1 MRYTH
6 DFNFVFSVQSDFL
19 NPDFISPE
27 IIVDRFLGTVRNM
40 DRQEIF
46 ERSECFNSFEEETT
60 AMEKVDSE
68 DGGLN
73 RQKFYDSLWQLVKDT
88 DINFEEVLDDGEN
101 GVVVR
106 FTGEKQ

>member
-6 DFNFVFSVQSDFL
+6 DFNFVFTVQSDFL

-27 IIVDRFLGTVRNM
+27 IIVDRFLETVRNM

-60 AMEKVDSE
+60 IMEKVDSE
-68 DGGLN
+68 DGGGN
-73 RQKFYDSLWQLVKDT
+73 FLVIKIPT
-88 DINFEEVLDDGEN
+88 SILQ
-101 GVVVR
+101 
-106 FTGEKQ
+106 EKKND